1 MLEKIYNLES
11 EEYICGVMLVKPDE
25 VREIVEVLTADDF
38 FDQRLGILF
47 NAIVGMYKANKAID
61 IVTVSETLNF
71 EGTLKKVTRNYINDL
86 ALSFTTSK
94 QLQQHI
100 KIILKYSKL
109 RQMKMLSQNID
120 NDIDM
125 GIDIDEVIN
134 KAQLDLKK
142 ISEKFSKK
150 NFNTLID
157 GVDIVL
163 DNVNKMFDSEN
174 GISGISTG
182 FKSLDRCINGLQ
194 PSRLYIVGARARV
207 GKSSFAQQIAEYVAL
222 NHNVLFISLEMKSA
236 QYTERS
242 LFRRTGINNE
252 LIASRRIDKQVALDR
267 LAEATLELANLK
279 LTIND
284 NSICTLDTLEKNLLS
299 LEREGKKIDLLVIDY
314 AQLMQYPRGLDRFA
328 GASYNSTGLKQLANK
343 FNIPILL
350 LCQLS
355 RAVEQRQDQR
365 PLLSDIKDSGN
376 FEQDADVILFLYR
389 EEVSKPTPINKGQA
403 ECIVAKNRSGSVRVI
418 PMLFNG
424 AKTEFIEVNK

>member
-11 EEYICGVMLVKPDE
+11 EEYICSVMLVKPDE
-25 VREIVEVLTADDF
+25 IGEVIGVLTGDDF
-38 FDQRLGILF
+38 FDQRLRILF
-47 NAIVGMYKANKAID
+47 NTIIGMYKANKAID
-61 IVTVSETLNF
+61 IVTVSEVLNF
-71 EGTLKKVTRNYINDL
+71 DGTLKKVTRNYINDL

-120 NDIDM
+120 NDIDT
-125 GIDIDEVIN
+125 GVDVDEVIN

-142 ISEKFSKK
+142 ISEKFGKK
-150 NFNTLID
+150 NFSTLID
-157 GVDIVL
+157 GVDTVL
-163 DNVNKMFDSEN
+163 DNVNRMFDSED

-182 FKSLDRCINGLQ
+182 FKSLDKCINGLQ

-222 NHNVLFISLEMKSA
+222 NYNVLFISLEMKSA

-252 LIASRRIDKQVALDR
+252 LISSKRIDKQVALDK
-267 LAEATLELANLK
+267 LAEATIELANLK

-284 NSICTLDTLEKNLLS
+284 NSMCTLATLEKNLLS

-355 RAVEQRQDQR
+355 RNVEQRQDQR

-424 AKTEFIEVNK
+424 AKTEFIEVTK

>member
-11 EEYICGVMLVKPDE
+11 EEYICSVMLVKPDE
-25 VREIVEVLTADDF
+25 IGEVIGVLTGDDF
-38 FDQRLGILF
+38 FDQRLRILF
-47 NAIVGMYKANKAID
+47 NTIVEMHKANKAID
-61 IVTVSETLNF
+61 IVTVSEVLNF
-71 EGTLKKVTRNYINDL
+71 DGTLKKVTRNYINDL

-120 NDIDM
+120 NDIDT
-125 GIDIDEVIN
+125 GVDIDEVIN

-150 NFNTLID
+150 NFSTLID
-157 GVDIVL
+157 GVDTVL
-163 DNVNKMFDSEN
+163 DNVNKMFDSED

-182 FKSLDRCINGLQ
+182 FKSLDKCINGLQ
-194 PSRLYIVGARARV
+194 PSRLYIIGARARV

-222 NHNVLFISLEMKSA
+222 NYNVLFISLEMKSA

-252 LIASRRIDKQVALDR
+252 LISSKRIDKQVALDK
-267 LAEATLELANLK
+267 LAEATIELANLK

-284 NSICTLDTLEKNLLS
+284 NSICTLATLEKNLLS

-314 AQLMQYPRGLDRFA
+314 AQLMQYPKGLDRFA

-355 RAVEQRQDQR
+355 RNVEQRQDQR

-424 AKTEFIEVNK
+424 AKTEFIEVK